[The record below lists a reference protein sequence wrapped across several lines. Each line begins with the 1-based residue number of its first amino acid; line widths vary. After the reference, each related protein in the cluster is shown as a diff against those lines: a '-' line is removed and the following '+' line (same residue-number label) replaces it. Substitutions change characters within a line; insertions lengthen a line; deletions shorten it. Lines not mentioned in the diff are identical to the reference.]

1 MVIKIARDAE
11 FNRDQ
16 VLRQAM
22 LVFWEKGYEATSIPD
37 LLKAMGLSRSSLYN
51 TFGDKRA
58 LFLEALRFYQKQMD
72 SRQEILNRATSV
84 KEGITEYFNQRIESA
99 YSTEHPK
106 GCMTTNTSI
115 ELSTPDNQLKEL
127 VKNRFLGLENSF
139 YQLLE
144 KGRLSGEIKST
155 TDTKSLACL
164 FMNLNHSIN
173 IMGKVNID
181 RLHIGQMIKAV
192 INII

>member
-1 MVIKIARDAE
+1 VIKIARDAE

>member
-1 MVIKIARDAE
+1 MISIARDAE
-11 FNRDQ
+11 FDREQ
-16 VLRQAM
+16 ALKQAM

-37 LLKAMGLSRSSLYN
+37 LLNAMGISRSSLYN

-58 LFLEALRFYQKQMD
+58 LFLEALKFYQKLMD
-72 SRQEILNRATSV
+72 SRQEILNHAVNV
-84 KEGITEYFNQRIESA
+84 KEGIAEYFNKRIESA

-106 GCMTTNTSI
+106 GCMTTNTSV
-115 ELSTPDNQLKEL
+115 ELSTPDEQLKEIIQ
-127 VKNRFLGLENSF
+127 NRFLSLENSF

-144 KGRLSGEIKST
+144 RGRLSGKIKNT
-155 TDTKSLACL
+155 IDTRALACL

-181 RLHIGQMIKAV
+181 RYHIEQMIQTV
-192 INII
+192 ISII

>member
-1 MVIKIARDAE
+1 
-11 FNRDQ
+11 
-16 VLRQAM
+16 M

>member
-1 MVIKIARDAE
+1 MIKIARDAE